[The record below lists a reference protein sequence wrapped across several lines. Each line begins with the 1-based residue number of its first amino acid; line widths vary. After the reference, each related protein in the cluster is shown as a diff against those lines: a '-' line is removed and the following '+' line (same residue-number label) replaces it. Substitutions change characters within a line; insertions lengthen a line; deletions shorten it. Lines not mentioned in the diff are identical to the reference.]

1 MEFPDDLFTQS
12 QRQHVRENLCRS
24 HKLLNPSF
32 FQGAI
37 LFHLLASIYIF
48 IAIAIV
54 VDDYFIAALDKL
66 CAVHAPLIIFIHLL
80 FMDFSRH

>member
-1 MEFPDDLFTQS
+1 MICSRNLNDDMYVPNEE
-12 QRQHVRENLCRS
+12 HVPRS
-24 HKLLNPSF
+24 CLV

-37 LFHLLASIYIF
+37 IFHFLASIYIF

-66 CAVHAPLIIFIHLL
+66 CSVCL
-80 FMDFSRH
+80 